1 MIFKW
6 AFWRSCVCH
15 RVRNTSFPKNFTH
28 NDPCWKHR
36 SLMDQELVI
45 SSGVDSNELIEL
57 PHCMIRE
64 SCLVILNSVNKTTWR
79 IFKQNDQHNEKYSY
93 FTKKYE
99 NEKRKKINHLPKWH
113 YFLWIF
119 VILLSDGN
127 HFSKYKLER
136 LQWLFI
142 TAYVKNR
149 D

>member
-15 RVRNTSFPKNFTH
+15 RVRNTSFPKNFTP

-64 SCLVILNSVNKTTWR
+64 SCLVILNSVNKTRCWR
-79 IFKQNDQHNEKYSY
+79 EEFLNKMTSTMKNIHISRRNMK
-93 FTKKYE
+93 TKK
-99 NEKRKKINHLPKWH
+99 EKKKTIYLNGI
-113 YFLWIF
+113 IF
-119 VILLSDGN
+119 SESSLFCCLMVITFQNIS
-127 HFSKYKLER
+127 
-136 LQWLFI
+136 
-142 TAYVKNR
+142 
-149 D
+149 